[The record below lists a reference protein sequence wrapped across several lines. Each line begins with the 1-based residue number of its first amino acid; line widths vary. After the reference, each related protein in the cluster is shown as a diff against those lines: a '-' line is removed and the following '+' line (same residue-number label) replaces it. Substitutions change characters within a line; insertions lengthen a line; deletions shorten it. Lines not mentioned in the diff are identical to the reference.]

1 MWKYYSLSY
10 IKNNKTSST
19 SVIAAALISSLF
31 LSLLCS
37 LFFNYW
43 KYEVDNIIS
52 EEGDWQGRIISN
64 LTESDFEKIQN
75 YPNVEKIV
83 RSSRNF
89 SEQTTTVDIY
99 FKNMRTI
106 YKDMPLIAKQIGVE
120 KEALSYHTML
130 LSEYLVQDP
139 QDETPPLLLT
149 FALIILIVMSI
160 SLILIIHNSFALT
173 MNSRLHQ
180 FGIFSSVGATPR
192 QIRICLIQEALALC
206 IIPIGVGIMIG
217 AGLSFG
223 MVEITNV
230 IASDMAERREAHFVY
245 DPLVFII
252 AFVFSFLTVL
262 FSAYIPAKKLS
273 KVTPLEAIRHS
284 NVLQLKRK
292 KHSRILSLLFGIKGE
307 LAGNALKAQKK
318 ALRTSSLSLT
328 LSFLAFTVMLCFLTL
343 SDIST
348 NHTYF
353 ERYQDVWDV
362 MITVKDT
369 KINDFDMTEN
379 LKRIS
384 GVQSSTV
391 YQKALAECFISED
404 QLSDELH
411 KVGGIKAVAGSSV
424 TETDGGYCVQTP
436 IIVLDDASFAEYCR
450 QIGIVSQYNGTIVLN
465 QIWDNIN
472 SNFRY
477 KEYIPYVE
485 ETEKVISVKDKNNA
499 DGTSEIPILSYTKEV
514 PILKEEYK
522 NFALVQFMPLSLWK
536 EYSGLQDTAEADL
549 YIRILSEDRVNLD
562 AANNLETS
570 VRNLLEKK
578 YEVQS
583 ENRIQEKA
591 SNNRLIAGYKLI
603 IGAFC
608 VILASIGIANV
619 FSNTLNFIYQR
630 KREFAQY
637 MSIGMT
643 PKELH
648 KMLCIEAA
656 VIASRPILITLPL
669 TVVSVGFM
677 ITASYLDPM
686 EFIVKMPIVPILIF
700 ILSIAG
706 FVALAFSL
714 GEKKVRNSNLADVL
728 RNDALT

>member
-206 IIPIGVGIMIG
+206 IIPIVVGIMIG

-284 NVLQLKRK
+284 NVFK
-292 KHSRILSLLFGIKGE
+292 KE
-307 LAGNALKAQKK
+307 K
-318 ALRTSSLSLT
+318 ALPYFVIVIWYKRGTCWQRIKSSEKGIT
-328 LSFLAFTVMLCFLTL
+328 DVVF
-343 SDIST
+343 I
-348 NHTYF
+348 TYAIF
-353 ERYQDVWDV
+353 PCLYSHALFSYPFRYQ
-362 MITVKDT
+362 
-369 KINDFDMTEN
+369 
-379 LKRIS
+379 
-384 GVQSSTV
+384 
-391 YQKALAECFISED
+391 Y
-404 QLSDELH
+404 
-411 KVGGIKAVAGSSV
+411 
-424 TETDGGYCVQTP
+424 
-436 IIVLDDASFAEYCR
+436 
-450 QIGIVSQYNGTIVLN
+450 
-465 QIWDNIN
+465 
-472 SNFRY
+472 
-477 KEYIPYVE
+477 
-485 ETEKVISVKDKNNA
+485 
-499 DGTSEIPILSYTKEV
+499 
-514 PILKEEYK
+514 
-522 NFALVQFMPLSLWK
+522 
-536 EYSGLQDTAEADL
+536 
-549 YIRILSEDRVNLD
+549 
-562 AANNLETS
+562 
-570 VRNLLEKK
+570 
-578 YEVQS
+578 
-583 ENRIQEKA
+583 
-591 SNNRLIAGYKLI
+591 
-603 IGAFC
+603 
-608 VILASIGIANV
+608 
-619 FSNTLNFIYQR
+619 
-630 KREFAQY
+630 
-637 MSIGMT
+637 
-643 PKELH
+643 
-648 KMLCIEAA
+648 
-656 VIASRPILITLPL
+656 
-669 TVVSVGFM
+669 
-677 ITASYLDPM
+677 
-686 EFIVKMPIVPILIF
+686 
-700 ILSIAG
+700 
-706 FVALAFSL
+706 
-714 GEKKVRNSNLADVL
+714 
-728 RNDALT
+728 